1 MGLGFPSG
9 EFAVTQNLSEYN
21 TTVMTMA
28 NQGVINSAAFSL
40 YLNDLESQG
49 NILFGGYDQAKY
61 VGDLQTVEL
70 LDLGDYEVSANL
82 PLKERKDTDD
92 ISNTMST

>member
-9 EFAVTQNLSEYN
+9 EFSSSQNLSQYN
-21 TTVMTMA
+21 TTVMAMA
-28 NQGVINSAAFSL
+28 NQGVIKTAAFSL

-61 VGDLQTVEL
+61 VGDLQTVGL
-70 LDLGDYEVSANL
+70 LDLGDYEVSIYSFL
-82 PLKERKDTDD
+82 HVKRDTNEV
-92 ISNTMST
+92 SNTMSI